1 METSILEYTFP
12 QNICTLALHSG
23 LKVIGG
29 HFELEQAMVQNF
41 NEKKKKSPHKRSQ
54 PEHLPQV
61 GRSNKFMLT
70 LQSVGHKY
78 IPDLLIPSH
87 SLD

>member
-41 NEKKKKSPHKRSQ
+41 NEKKKKSS
-54 PEHLPQV
+54 
-61 GRSNKFMLT
+61 
-70 LQSVGHKY
+70 
-78 IPDLLIPSH
+78 
-87 SLD
+87 